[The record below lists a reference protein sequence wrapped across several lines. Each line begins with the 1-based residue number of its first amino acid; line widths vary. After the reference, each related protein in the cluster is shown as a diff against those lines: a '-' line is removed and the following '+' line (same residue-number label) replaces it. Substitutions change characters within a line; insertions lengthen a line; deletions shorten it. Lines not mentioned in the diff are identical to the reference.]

1 MHSAA
6 PSRHN
11 QHPPLT
17 LQSLQQLMTTIN
29 VKVRR
34 KRLAYNDSM
43 RYVARPLRYSLIETD
58 ELIRL
63 AADNTQMS
71 PAQLAGAF
79 YALSDA
85 FHTLLCNGH
94 SIRLGPIGIFRFSFS
109 CSATGERCEMSG
121 KKVGQRRII
130 FLPGKDLKKALQHI
144 TFCGFDET
152 GATDTPPADDAPNT
166 SESATGS
173 AGETPRD
180 AQADVAN

>member
-1 MHSAA
+1 
-6 PSRHN
+6 
-11 QHPPLT
+11 
-17 LQSLQQLMTTIN
+17 MTTIN

-85 FHTLLCNGH
+85 FHSLLCNGH
-94 SIRLGPIGIFRFSFS
+94 SIRLGPISIFRFSFS
-109 CSATGERCEMSG
+109 CSATDDRSELNG
-121 KKVGQRRII
+121 KKVGQRRIV
-130 FLPGKDLKKALQHI
+130 FLPGKALKDALQNI
-144 TFCGFDET
+144 TFSGFDET
-152 GATDTPPADDAPNT
+152 DATGTPSADDAPNAD
-166 SESATGS
+166 E
-173 AGETPRD
+173 AGTDPTVKTPRD